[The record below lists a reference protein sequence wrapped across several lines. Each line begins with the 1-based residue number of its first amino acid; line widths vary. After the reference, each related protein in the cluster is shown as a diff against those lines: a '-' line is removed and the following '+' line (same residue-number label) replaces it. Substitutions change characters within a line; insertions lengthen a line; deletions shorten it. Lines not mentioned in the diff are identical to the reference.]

1 MSWKTNCSTLLL
13 LVLTFS
19 ARSKVGTAQVQSETA
34 EQPGT
39 AISSAASSPSLPA
52 GSVKRTDTR
61 VRGDYELGVGDLIHV
76 SVWHEQELT
85 QSAVV
90 RPDGKISLPLAGEI
104 LVAGKTAVEA
114 QLLVRNKLL
123 YFITDPQVTIS
134 VLEIHS
140 RQVFITGQVQ
150 RPGAYPLMGSVSV
163 LQLIASAGGLTPYA
177 HRKGIVILDAKN
189 QSMAK
194 FDYAEAIK
202 GKAKDERPLQPG
214 DTVVVP

>member
-1 MSWKTNCSTLLL
+1 MSLKTKFSTLLL
-13 LVLTFS
+13 LLLTLS
-19 ARSKVGTAQVQSETA
+19 APSKVGTVQAQSSTA
-34 EQPGT
+34 EQPGNTMT
-39 AISSAASSPSLPA
+39 AAASSPDLPA
-52 GSVKRTDTR
+52 GSVKHTDSR
-61 VRGDYELGVGDLIHV
+61 VRGDYELGVGDLIHI

-85 QSAVV
+85 QTAVV

-104 LVAGKTAVEA
+104 SVAGKTAVEA
-114 QLLVRNKLL
+114 QLLVSNKLF

-163 LQLIASAGGLTPYA
+163 LQLIASAGGLTQYA

-194 FDYAEAIK
+194 FDYTNAVK
-202 GKAKDERPLQPG
+202 GRAQGERPLQPG